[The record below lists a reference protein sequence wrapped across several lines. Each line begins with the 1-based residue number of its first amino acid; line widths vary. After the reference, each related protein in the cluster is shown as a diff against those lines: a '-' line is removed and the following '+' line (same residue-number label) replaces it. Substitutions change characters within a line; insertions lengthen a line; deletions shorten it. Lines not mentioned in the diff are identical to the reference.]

1 MKIAYI
7 SGPIRAD
14 NDENSNENFSRAFET
29 AKLVR
34 QIGYAVIC
42 PHEMGYHNPLTL
54 SYNEWIEADLK
65 LLSVCDLCV
74 LVNTDYGK
82 LVKSKGTIIE
92 LKFCLENS
100 IPVYKV
106 DRTEISNGISLL
118 SDWELE
124 VVIHESREVN
134 DETR

>member
-7 SGPIRAD
+7 SGPISGKSELESSVNLNRV
-14 NDENSNENFSRAFET
+14 FET

-34 QIGYAVIC
+34 QLGYAVIC

-54 SYNEWIEADLK
+54 SYDEWIKADLK

-74 LVNTDYGK
+74 LVETDYEK
-82 LVKSKGTIIE
+82 LIRSKGTIIE
-92 LKFCLENS
+92 LEFCLENS

-106 DRTEISNGISLL
+106 DRTEYGVGIAHVDVPIVGKIILDSI
-118 SDWELE
+118 E
-124 VVIHESREVN
+124 VA
-134 DETR
+134 DET